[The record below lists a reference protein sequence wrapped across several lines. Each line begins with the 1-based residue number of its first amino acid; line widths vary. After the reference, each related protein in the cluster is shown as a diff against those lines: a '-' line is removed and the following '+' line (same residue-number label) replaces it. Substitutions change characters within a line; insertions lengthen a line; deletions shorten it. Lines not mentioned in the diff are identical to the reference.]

1 MAASPAVFAFPGTS
15 SGTGLSR
22 MLRGGKQEKQQS
34 GSFPAKGNTPSGI
47 RKNQGGGAVEQEDKQ
62 QQGIRVPAQSAGEG
76 KPQFFAQPGQPANPD

>member
-1 MAASPAVFAFPGTS
+1 MAASPAVFAFPGTL

-47 RKNQGGGAVEQEDKQ
+47 RKNQGGGAVEQKSEAK
-62 QQGIRVPAQSAGEG
+62 RS
-76 KPQFFAQPGQPANPD
+76 